1 MNTIGSNIGLG
12 ATMAGLGTAVGKTIA
27 KSSIPP
33 MQKAGIV
40 LGASMIA
47 GLFNSNITTLN
58 INKIMEQRIK
68 NNLIN
73 KFVYSSNTKN
83 SNINKFIDYNISS
96 SPLQDLLS
104 NIEKTNY
111 VCISKVVLLIIQIIF
126 KFHIKDNIKLSLNL
140 ILGNKFNNS
149 LECYIKKI
157 IVLNKKMS
165 TINIRLILITLIIE
179 LYSSIYA
186 TLYLYVNIY
195 SYVNEYIS
203 LKNK

>member
-1 MNTIGSNIGLG
+1 
-12 ATMAGLGTAVGKTIA
+12 MAGLGTAVGKTIA

-33 MQKAGIV
+33 MQKTGIV
-40 LGASMIA
+40 LGASMNA
-47 GLFNSNITTLN
+47 GLFHSNITTVN

-104 NIEKTNY
+104 NLEITNY
-111 VCISKVVLLIIQIIF
+111 VSISKVVLLIIQIIF

-140 ILGNKFNNS
+140 ILGNKFNKS
-149 LECYIKKI
+149 LECYINKI

-165 TINIRLILITLIIE
+165 TIYIRLTLITLIIE

-186 TLYLYVNIY
+186 TLDVYVNID
-195 SYVNEYIS
+195 SYVNEYIN